1 MTNYVRTAK
10 QSIVSNIVKRA
21 VSNLT
26 GGVSSSSTSDFSKLN
41 RGGKGSINAA
51 GLGGGESY
59 ETMAFPID
67 VLSDPNMGNHG
78 HYIQFFVNEQ
88 DRAKIKFHEPPSG
101 ASNLRGYGK
110 SMNLLKPGRKLKVGQ
125 GSYARGNQNDSKGGY
140 VPSSDDFF
148 SRKIAQYGLNGTDY
162 KGLVGGSY
170 QDAFNEEQNQTAT
183 VAGII
188 DKSANQS
195 FRTKRH
201 ATTRSKMCINM
212 YMPAQVQ
219 VNYGANYTDT
229 TIGALSQQA
238 MDAFN
243 EIMNNNFEG
252 FGETVAN
259 MSEAG
264 KEMLLQLMTTT
275 VGTLGPMFGGLEET
289 RQMKSGAII
298 ADKMEL
304 AFKGVPKRNFQY
316 TFKMMPRS
324 EQESNEVQRIVKAFK
339 QNMLP
344 ETVNANSRQ
353 LVVPNT
359 FNIQYMYVNDVNNYL
374 HKIGECVLETMN
386 VSYGGDRYKTFT
398 ANAEGAPP
406 VETTMTLNFKEFHFL
421 TRTDIMDGA

>member
-26 GGVSSSSTSDFSKLN
+26 GGASSSSTSDFSKLN

-125 GSYARGNQNDSKGGY
+125 GSYARGNQNNSEGGY
-140 VPSSDDFF
+140 VASSDDFF
-148 SRKIAQYGLNGTDY
+148 SRKIAQYGLNEGTDF
-162 KGLVGGSY
+162 KGL
-170 QDAFNEEQNQTAT
+170 DLNEALAEQNARNSRGA

-195 FRTKRH
+195 FRTKRA